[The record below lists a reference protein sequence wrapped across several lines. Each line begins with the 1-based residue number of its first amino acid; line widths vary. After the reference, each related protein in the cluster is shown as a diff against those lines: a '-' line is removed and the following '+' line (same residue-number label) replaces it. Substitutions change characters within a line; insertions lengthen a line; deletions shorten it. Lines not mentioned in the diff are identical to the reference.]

1 MSEPETTECRYCN
14 GSGRAPAGTVKEVVA
29 ILDRRTTA
37 CGFCDNGRVKA
48 EA

>member
-1 MSEPETTECRYCN
+1 MPEPETTECRYCK